1 MNENELVWRIAGGS
15 GDGID
20 STGSNFTKSLM
31 RAGLNV
37 TTHRHY
43 PSRIRGGHT
52 YFEVR
57 ASPEDIKARADEY
70 NVLLALGD
78 SFARA
83 PDEEAIYGNEE
94 IKPLT
99 ENLDDLAEGGVIIYD
114 SGVVDIEDAPEF
126 DERAEENNWH
136 VVPLDLRE
144 IAKEH
149 GREVMRNTAGV
160 GATVAL
166 VEGVKL
172 EDIEDVMSDAMG
184 GDMLEANIDILHY
197 THDKV
202 VEEFDTDTDVT
213 LPESQHDEEQVLVG
227 GSHGIAYAA
236 LDEGCRFI
244 SGYPMTPWTDVFAIM
259 SQLLPEF
266 DGVAE
271 QVEDE
276 IAAASMAIG
285 ASHAGAKAMSGSS
298 GGGFALM
305 SEPLGMAEATE
316 TPVVL
321 VEAMRGGPSTGL
333 PTKTE
338 QSDLEHVLFTSQG
351 DGMRVVL
358 APGSAEEAYE
368 QTRVAFR
375 IAYDYNI
382 PAIILYDK
390 KLSGGITN
398 VPASFFDREPNPDM
412 GATLTEDEIE
422 EFKREGDQDYPRFR
436 YDAEKG
442 VPPRPIPGQK
452 DGRFKTSG
460 NEHDEYGYISEDPD
474 NRVTQMD
481 RRLSRFDHIRDEL
494 DEEDHQAVYGT
505 DAEDAEYGILS
516 FGSNKGVIE
525 EAADRLED
533 AGHSVG
539 AMNVSDLVPFDSE
552 TVRNFVENVEHV
564 YVVENN
570 ATAQLRHHVQ
580 RELGGYGDALTSIL
594 KYDGNPFRPAEVVDA
609 FESAV
614 EGGVE
619 TSYNVKIQHKMSR
632 KGRDTETV
640 KKTGTVEG
648 KGD

>member
-52 YFEVR
+52 YYEAR
-57 ASPEDIKARADEY
+57 ASPKDIKARADEY
-70 NVLLALGD
+70 NVLLSLGD

-94 IKPLT
+94 VKPLT
-99 ENLDDLAEGGVIIYD
+99 ENLDDLAEGGIIIYD
-114 SGVVDIEDAPEF
+114 TGVIDIEDVPDF
-126 DERAEENNWH
+126 DERAEENGWQ
-136 VVPLDLRE
+136 VVPLNLRE

-166 VEGVKL
+166 VDGVTL
-172 EDIEDVMSDAMG
+172 DDIEDVMSGAMS
-184 GDMLEANIDILHY
+184 GDMLEANIEILHY

-202 VEEFDTDTDVT
+202 EEEFDTDTGVVV
-213 LPESQHDEEQVLVG
+213 PEGEHDEEQVLVG

-276 IAAASMAIG
+276 IAAAAMAIG
-285 ASHAGAKAMSGSS
+285 ASHTGAKAMSGSS

-305 SEPLGMAEATE
+305 SEPLGMAEMTE

-338 QSDLEHVLFTSQG
+338 QSDLEHVMYTGQG
-351 DGMRVVL
+351 DALRAVL
-358 APGSAEEAYE
+358 APGSVEEAYE
-368 QTRVAFR
+368 QTRTAFR
-375 IAYDYNI
+375 LAYDYNM
-382 PAIILYDK
+382 PAIVLYDK
-390 KLSGGITN
+390 ELSGGLTN
-398 VPASFFDREPNPDM
+398 VSASFFDRETNPGM
-412 GATLTEDEIE
+412 GATLTEDEIQ

-436 YDAEKG
+436 YEADKG

-460 NEHDEYGYISEDPD
+460 NEHDEYGYISEDPV

-481 RRLSRFDHIRDEL
+481 RRLSRFDHIRAEL
-494 DEEDHQAVYGT
+494 DEEDHQATYG
-505 DAEDAEYGILS
+505 DDDPEYGIIS
-516 FGSNKGVIE
+516 FGSNKGTLE
-525 EAADRLED
+525 ESVDRLND
-533 AGHSVG
+533 AGWSVA
-539 AMNVSDLVPFDSE
+539 AMNVSDLVPFDDES
-552 TVRNFVENVEHV
+552 VRDFIESVERVV
-564 YVVENN
+564 VVENN
-570 ATAQLRHHVQ
+570 ATAQFRHHIQ
-580 RELGGYGDALTSIL
+580 RELGGYGDVMSSVL
-594 KYDGNPFRPAEVVDA
+594 KYDGNPLRPAEVVDA

-614 EGGVE
+614 EDGVE
-619 TSYNVKIQHKMSR
+619 TSYNTKIQHEVSR
-632 KGRDTETV
+632 KGRSTETV
-640 KKTGTVEG
+640 KRTETVEG
-648 KGD
+648 DD

>member
-57 ASPEDIKARADEY
+57 ASTEDIKARADEY

-99 ENLDDLAEGGVIIYD
+99 ENLDDLAEGGVIVYD
-114 SGVVDIEDAPEF
+114 TGVIDIEDVPGFE
-126 DERAEENNWH
+126 ERADENDWN

-166 VEGVKL
+166 VDGVTL
-172 EDIEDVMSDAMG
+172 DDIEDVMSDAMG
-184 GDMLEANIDILHY
+184 GDMLEANIEILHY

-202 VEEFDTDTDVT
+202 VEEFDTDTGVT
-213 LPESQHDEEQVLVG
+213 LPESEHDEEQVLVG
-227 GSHGIAYAA
+227 GSHAIAYAA

-285 ASHAGAKAMSGSS
+285 ASHTGAKAMSGSS

-305 SEPLGMAEATE
+305 SEPLGMGEMTE

-338 QSDLEHVLFTSQG
+338 QSDLEHVLYTGQG
-351 DGMRVVL
+351 DALRVVL
-358 APGSAEEAYE
+358 APGSVEEAYE
-368 QTRVAFR
+368 QTRTAFR
-375 IAYDYNI
+375 IAYDYNL

-390 KLSGGITN
+390 ELSGGLTN
-398 VPASFFDREPNPDM
+398 VPASFFDREPNPEM
-412 GATLTEDEIE
+412 GATLTEDDIQ

-436 YDAEKG
+436 FDSEKG

-474 NRVTQMD
+474 NRVRQMD
-481 RRLSRFDHIRDEL
+481 RRIGRFDYIRDEL
-494 DEEDHQAVYGT
+494 DEENHQAVYGA
-505 DAEDAEYGILS
+505 DDPDYGILS
-516 FGSNKGVIE
+516 FGSNKGTIE
-525 EAADRLED
+525 ESVDRLND
-533 AGHSVG
+533 AGWSVA
-539 AMNVSDLVPFDSE
+539 AMNVSDLVPFDDE
-552 TVRNFVENVEHV
+552 TVRDFLESVEHV
-564 YVVENN
+564 VVVEGN
-570 ATAQLRHHVQ
+570 ATAQFRHHVQ
-580 RELGGYGDALTSIL
+580 RELAGYGDVMTSVL
-594 KYDGNPFRPAEVVDA
+594 KYDGNPLRPVEIVDA
-609 FESAV
+609 FEPAV

-619 TSYNVKIQHKMSR
+619 TAYNTKIQHNPSR
-632 KGRDTETV
+632 KGRNTETV
-640 KKTGTVEG
+640 KRTETVKGEG
-648 KGD
+648 D

>member
-52 YFEVR
+52 YYEAR

-70 NVLLALGD
+70 NVLLSLGD

-94 IKPLT
+94 VKPLT
-99 ENLDDLAEGGVIIYD
+99 ENLDDLSEGGIIIYD
-114 SGVVDIEDAPEF
+114 TGVIDIGDVPDF
-126 DERAEENNWH
+126 DERVEENGWQ
-136 VVPLDLRE
+136 VVPLNLRE

-166 VEGVKL
+166 VDGVTL
-172 EDIEDVMSDAMG
+172 EDIEDVMSDAMS
-184 GDMLEANIDILHY
+184 GDMLEANIEILHY

-202 VEEFDTDTDVT
+202 EEEFDTDTGVVV
-213 LPESQHDEEQVLVG
+213 PEGEHDEEQVLVG

-276 IAAASMAIG
+276 IAAAAMAIG
-285 ASHAGAKAMSGSS
+285 ASHTGAKAMSGSS

-305 SEPLGMAEATE
+305 SEPLGMAEMTE

-338 QSDLEHVLFTSQG
+338 QSDLEHVMYTGQG
-351 DGMRVVL
+351 DGLRVVL
-358 APGSAEEAYE
+358 APGSVEEAYE
-368 QTRVAFR
+368 QTRTAFR
-375 IAYDYNI
+375 LAYDYNM
-382 PAIILYDK
+382 PAIVLYDK
-390 KLSGGITN
+390 ELSGGLTN
-398 VPASFFDREPNPDM
+398 VSASFFDRETNPGM
-412 GATLTEDEIE
+412 GATLTEDEIQ

-460 NEHDEYGYISEDPD
+460 NEHDEYGYISEDPV

-481 RRLSRFDHIRDEL
+481 RRLSRFDHIRAEL
-494 DEEDHQAVYGT
+494 DEEDHQATYG
-505 DAEDAEYGILS
+505 DDDPEYGIIS
-516 FGSNKGVIE
+516 FGSNKGTLE
-525 EAADRLED
+525 ESVDRLND
-533 AGHSVG
+533 SGWSVA
-539 AMNVSDLVPFDSE
+539 AMNVSDLVPFDDES
-552 TVRNFVENVEHV
+552 VRDFIESVERVV
-564 YVVENN
+564 VVENN
-570 ATAQLRHHVQ
+570 ATAQFRHHIQ
-580 RELGGYGDALTSIL
+580 RELGGYGDVMSSVL
-594 KYDGNPFRPAEVVDA
+594 KYDGNPLRPAEVVDA

-614 EGGVE
+614 EDGVE
-619 TSYNVKIQHKMSR
+619 TSYNTKIQHEVSR
-632 KGRDTETV
+632 KGRSTETV
-640 KKTGTVEG
+640 KRTETVEG
-648 KGD
+648 DD

>member
-52 YFEVR
+52 YYEAR
-57 ASPEDIKARADEY
+57 ASPKDIKARADEY
-70 NVLLALGD
+70 NVLLSLGD

-94 IKPLT
+94 VKPLT
-99 ENLDDLAEGGVIIYD
+99 ENLDDLAEGGIIIYD
-114 SGVVDIEDAPEF
+114 TGVIDIEDVPDF
-126 DERAEENNWH
+126 DERAEENGWQ
-136 VVPLDLRE
+136 VVPLNLRE

-166 VEGVKL
+166 VDGVTL
-172 EDIEDVMSDAMG
+172 DDIEDVMSGAMS
-184 GDMLEANIDILHY
+184 GDMLEANIEILHY

-202 VEEFDTDTDVT
+202 EEEFDTDTGVVV
-213 LPESQHDEEQVLVG
+213 PEGEHDEEQVLVG

-276 IAAASMAIG
+276 IAAAAMAIG
-285 ASHAGAKAMSGSS
+285 ASHTGAKAMSGSS

-305 SEPLGMAEATE
+305 SEPLGMAEMTE

-338 QSDLEHVLFTSQG
+338 QSDLEHVMYTGQG
-351 DGMRVVL
+351 DALRAVL
-358 APGSAEEAYE
+358 APGSVEEAYE
-368 QTRVAFR
+368 QTRTAFR
-375 IAYDYNI
+375 LAYDYNM
-382 PAIILYDK
+382 PAIVLYDK
-390 KLSGGITN
+390 ELSGGLTN
-398 VPASFFDREPNPDM
+398 VPASFFDRETNPGM
-412 GATLTEDEIE
+412 GATLTEDEIQ

-436 YDAEKG
+436 YEADKG

-460 NEHDEYGYISEDPD
+460 NEHDEYGYISEDPV

-481 RRLSRFDHIRDEL
+481 RRLSRFDHIRAEL
-494 DEEDHQAVYGT
+494 DEEDHQATYG
-505 DAEDAEYGILS
+505 DDDPEYGIIS
-516 FGSNKGVIE
+516 FGSNKGTLE
-525 EAADRLED
+525 ESVDRLND
-533 AGHSVG
+533 AGWSVA
-539 AMNVSDLVPFDSE
+539 AMNVSDLVPFDDES
-552 TVRNFVENVEHV
+552 VRDFIESVERVV
-564 YVVENN
+564 VVENN
-570 ATAQLRHHVQ
+570 ATAQFRHHVQ
-580 RELGGYGDALTSIL
+580 RELGGYGDVMSSVL
-594 KYDGNPFRPAEVVDA
+594 KYDGNPLRPAEVVDA

-614 EGGVE
+614 EDGVE
-619 TSYNVKIQHKMSR
+619 TSYNTKIQHEVSR
-632 KGRDTETV
+632 KGRSTETV
-640 KKTGTVEG
+640 KRTETVEG
-648 KGD
+648 DD

>member
-57 ASPEDIKARADEY
+57 ASTEDIKARADEY

-83 PDEEAIYGNEE
+83 PDEEAVYKNEE

-114 SGVVDIEDAPEF
+114 SGVIDIEDVPDF
-126 DERAEENNWH
+126 DERVEENGWQ

-166 VEGVKL
+166 VDGVTL

-184 GDMLEANIDILHY
+184 GDMLEANVDILNY

-202 VEEFDTDTDVT
+202 EEEFDTDTGVVV
-213 LPESQHDEEQVLVG
+213 PEGEHDEEQVLVG

-276 IAAASMAIG
+276 IAAAAMAIG
-285 ASHAGAKAMSGSS
+285 ASHTGAKAMSGSS

-338 QSDLEHVLFTSQG
+338 QSDLEHVLYTGQG
-351 DGMRVVL
+351 DSLRVVL
-358 APGSAEEAYE
+358 APGSVEEAYE
-368 QTRVAFR
+368 QTRTAFKL
-375 IAYDYNI
+375 AYDYNI

-390 KLSGGITN
+390 KLSGGLTN
-398 VPASFFDREPNPDM
+398 VDASFFDRETNPDL
-412 GATLTEDEIE
+412 GATLTEDEIQE
-422 EFKREGDQDYPRFR
+422 LKPEGAQDFPRFR
-436 YDAEKG
+436 YGAEKG

-460 NEHDEYGYISEDPD
+460 NEHDQYGYISEDPD
-474 NRVTQMD
+474 NRIRQMD
-481 RRLSRFDHIRDEL
+481 RRLERFDHIRAEL
-494 DEEDHQAVYGT
+494 DENDHQAVYG
-505 DAEDAEYGILS
+505 EDSPEYAIMS
-516 FGSNKGVIE
+516 FGSNKGVVE
-525 EAADRLED
+525 ETVDKLAED
-533 AGHSVG
+533 GWSVG
-539 AMNVSDLVPFDSE
+539 AMNVSDMVPFDAES
-552 TVRNFVENVEHV
+552 VRSFIEKAEHV
-564 YVVENN
+564 FVVENN
-570 ATAQLRHHVQ
+570 ATAQFRHHVQ
-580 RELGGYGDALTSIL
+580 RELAGYDEKMISIL

-609 FESAV
+609 VESAA

-619 TSYNVKIQHKMSR
+619 TSYNTKIQHEQSR
-632 KGRDTETV
+632 KGRNTETV
-640 KKTGTVEG
+640 KRLESV
-648 KGD
+648 KGRGDPQ

>member
-1 MNENELVWRIAGGS
+1 MNQNELVWRIAGGS

-57 ASPEDIKARADEY
+57 ASTDDIKARADEY

-83 PDEEAIYGNEE
+83 PDEESIYGNEE
-94 IKPLT
+94 VKPLT
-99 ENLDDLAEGGVIIYD
+99 ENLDELADGGVIVYD
-114 SGVVDIEDAPEF
+114 TGVIDMEDVPGFE
-126 DERAEENNWH
+126 ERAEENGWH

-166 VEGVKL
+166 VDGVTL

-202 VEEFDTDTDVT
+202 TEEFDTDTGVV
-213 LPESQHDEEQVLVG
+213 LPESEHDEDQVLVG
-227 GSHGIAYAA
+227 GSHAIAYGA

-276 IAAASMAIG
+276 IAAASMAVG
-285 ASHAGAKAMSGSS
+285 ASHTGAKAMSGSS

-305 SEPLGMAEATE
+305 SEPLGMAEMTE

-321 VEAMRGGPSTGL
+321 VEAMRGSPSTGL

-338 QSDLEHVLFTSQG
+338 QSDLEHVMYTAQG
-351 DGMRVVL
+351 DALRVVL
-358 APGSAEEAYE
+358 APGNVEEAYE
-368 QTRVAFR
+368 QTRTAFEL
-375 IAYDYNI
+375 AYGYNL

-390 KLSGGITN
+390 EMSGGLTN
-398 VPASFFDREPNPDM
+398 VPASFFDREPNPDT
-412 GATLTEDEIE
+412 GATLTEDEIQ
-422 EFKREGDQDYPRFR
+422 EFKRDGDQDYPRFR
-436 YDAEKG
+436 YEAEKG
-442 VPPRPIPGQK
+442 VPPRPVPGQK

-481 RRLSRFDHIRDEL
+481 RRLERFDHIRADL
-494 DEEDHQAVYGT
+494 DEEDYQAVYG
-505 DAEDAEYGILS
+505 EDSPEYAIMS
-516 FGSNKGVIE
+516 FGSNKGVVE
-525 EAADRLED
+525 ETVDELSED
-533 AGHSVG
+533 GWSVG
-539 AMNVSDLVPFDSE
+539 AMNVSDLVPFDDGS
-552 TVRNFVENVEHV
+552 VRSFIEDAEEVF
-564 YVVENN
+564 VVENN
-570 ATAQLRHHVQ
+570 ATAQFRHHVQ
-580 RELGGYGDALTSIL
+580 RELAGYDEKMISIL
-594 KYDGNPFRPAEVVDA
+594 KYDGNPFRPAEVIDA
-609 FESAV
+609 VESAA

-619 TSYNVKIQHKMSR
+619 TSYNTKIQHEQSR
-632 KGRDTETV
+632 KGRSTETV
-640 KKTGTVEG
+640 KRTETIEG